1 MGAYSVGVDDA
12 RLKLMEDYAELL
24 GLCFQIKDDIFDYY
38 SDEKIGKPT
47 GNDLREGKVT
57 LPLLYALSRDS
68 RPEQPA
74 MLELS
79 RKEELTADEIETL
92 IEYAKSAGGI
102 DYAYATMLRLYHKAS
117 EILDHLPSDGI
128 AAEAKKDFSELFHFI
143 INRDH

>member
-1 MGAYSVGVDDA
+1 M
-12 RLKLMEDYAELL
+12 
-24 GLCFQIKDDIFDYY
+24 
-38 SDEKIGKPT
+38 
-47 GNDLREGKVT
+47 T